1 MTIAYYPLLA
11 ILAPLTAA
19 VAMGLLERL
28 IGRKVYKIG
37 VLAQVVALGV
47 SLKILYEIGAAG
59 AGVIQVPL
67 FSSTWNGVLWFGL
80 YIDRLA
86 AVLMVHV
93 AAISTLIY
101 LFSIRYM
108 QQERGYALFPALLS
122 LTTFALLC
130 MISSSNILMLF
141 IFWQLLSWLLCLLA
155 YK

>member
-1 MTIAYYPLLA
+1 MKMMIAYYPLLA

-28 IGRKVYKIG
+28 IGHKVYKIG
-37 VLAQVVALGV
+37 VLAQIVALGI
-47 SLKILYEIGAAG
+47 SLKILYEVGTAGTGAIQA
-59 AGVIQVPL
+59 IQVPL

-86 AVLMVHV
+86 AVMMVHIT
-93 AAISTLIY
+93 AISTLIY

-130 MISSSNILMLF
+130 MIS
-141 IFWQLLSWLLCLLA
+141 
-155 YK
+155 